1 MVNLNATQFQK
12 QDVLR
17 TVTVGFQPYMPF
29 SQQYAMSLRQQGEPG
44 YFEISPQPL
53 SGNPMLPTT
62 GKGKEYSFETRMR
75 TYMGKG
81 EGGLAHMSRYHSPD
95 RATQVA
101 NSPPQGAGSAST
113 IAGRQLSKMFESKMD
128 LKGFKFTD
136 VGEQALGTFSE
147 SMDKEMGGDDRTSSQ
162 YVNRGVKRSA
172 KFWGNDFDI
181 KLEQTDPVFREF
193 LEHTIGKEEMEGV
206 HSLEMTR
213 AKGNSTTN
221 KLLSMSQKELGTNDA
236 KQGRIN
242 FKKHVDSK
250 LAIMNTK
257 IKDAVIEMAKSTKSL
272 EKYEA
277 YRVNKVGGSSAL
289 AARGL
294 IMTNAKD
301 IVATTIRD
309 FLGKTTRSNMI
320 AQIEGSTEPAKHLYQ
335 VRLGKRMLGFALI
348 SAKSIRLDDKISYP
362 KLEVAPKVMVIETL
376 EGANHLINAYGDFLI
391 EQKSVD
397 VELVSSQIAKANDYA
412 NNIAVLTEDRVAHMY
427 HSASVSAAEMVRDNT
442 GLTVGDTV
450 QSNIRLLPMDIAE
463 NLRQQMILHFTK
475 GGASRKFAQWYNRL
489 FDKSNI
495 LTKAWYSS
503 IGMVGKRG
511 GSFSE
516 EWTYGDDKGNPN
528 KRFLGVWSKASQDT
542 WKNDV
547 GRNVSLSPFIISRRK
562 GVAAF
567 RTGGEF
573 GND

>member
-181 KLEQTDPVFREF
+181 KLEQTD
-193 LEHTIGKEEMEGV
+193 TIGKKEMEGV

-250 LAIMNTK
+250 LSIMNTK
-257 IKDAVIEMAKSTKSL
+257 IKDAVIDMAKSTKSL
-272 EKYEA
+272 EKY
-277 YRVNKVGGSSAL
+277 Y
-289 AARGL
+289 
-294 IMTNAKD
+294 
-301 IVATTIRD
+301 
-309 FLGKTTRSNMI
+309 
-320 AQIEGSTEPAKHLYQ
+320 
-335 VRLGKRMLGFALI
+335 
-348 SAKSIRLDDKISYP
+348 
-362 KLEVAPKVMVIETL
+362 
-376 EGANHLINAYGDFLI
+376 
-391 EQKSVD
+391 
-397 VELVSSQIAKANDYA
+397 
-412 NNIAVLTEDRVAHMY
+412 
-427 HSASVSAAEMVRDNT
+427 
-442 GLTVGDTV
+442 
-450 QSNIRLLPMDIAE
+450 
-463 NLRQQMILHFTK
+463 
-475 GGASRKFAQWYNRL
+475 
-489 FDKSNI
+489 
-495 LTKAWYSS
+495 
-503 IGMVGKRG
+503 
-511 GSFSE
+511 
-516 EWTYGDDKGNPN
+516 
-528 KRFLGVWSKASQDT
+528 
-542 WKNDV
+542 
-547 GRNVSLSPFIISRRK
+547 
-562 GVAAF
+562 
-567 RTGGEF
+567 
-573 GND
+573 